1 MAQKTSELT
10 VKITVQSQKAQKQV
24 KQTTEKFN
32 DFRVATEGIR
42 RDLGVLR
49 NNLLLVSFA
58 FGAVGR
64 VMVDS
69 IKKASDLQENINKFN
84 VVFGEASNEAMGF
97 ADTLADTFQRSR
109 PSIINMMASLQDTF
123 VPLGFARDQASTLS
137 KSITQLTFD
146 LESFSNVPAAEVA
159 RALQSAIVGNHETV
173 RRFGIILSEHTIQQ
187 EAFALGIEKSYR
199 ELTEQEKVL
208 ARVRAIIKG
217 SADAQGDSLKTQEE
231 FASQVRKLTADFEK
245 LQIAFGEALLPFAQF
260 IVEVSKPERVV
271 AYTGAIAVLA
281 LGMTAVSTKAR
292 LAQQGIVGVAA
303 AAQIARGALIKTGLG
318 VIAVAA
324 GEVAARMMMAG
335 DETDEFNGEL
345 VDLEKSIKSVSDAL
359 TKTTVSQNKFMRSI
373 ILTQLAR
380 EIGNNEEFKTRL
392 ENLRKFHREGKALEA
407 NQSMLD
413 QKIRDKE
420 NEEKLKQHTKFL
432 ENKEKEE
439 ERIER
444 EILNARKTI
453 YADSL
458 KFQLELLK
466 QETDRYIELGLK
478 KDDVDQFRL
487 QRQKE
492 LIEANN
498 EEKLRQHKQFLEDK
512 KREEERIE
520 LEIANARKAVYQ
532 DSLRFQL
539 ELLNQEAHKYI
550 ELGLQKDD
558 VDQFRL
564 QRQKELAQENLKNN
578 NQIYNATLTAYD
590 TFVNSLTDMDM
601 SGAERRRRIAE
612 SLRNSLISF
621 LGDLVKEKI
630 KSIFIEKAISKASQ
644 AETVTTSVATGK
656 AIAMSYATAASLA
669 STASFGA
676 ASAAGLAGILNS
688 LAATKTIALA
698 AAKGADFVTSGP
710 QLMVVGDNPGGRE
723 RVQVTPMSSPNISG
737 PQNGNVVVNIH
748 GGIVDQDYVTNTLIP
763 AINASGQIV
772 A

>member
-1 MAQKTSELT
+1 MAQKTSVLDVEIR
-10 VKITVQSQKAQKQV
+10 VRSQKAQKQV

-69 IKKASDLQENINKFN
+69 IRKASDLQENINKFN
-84 VVFGEASNEAMGF
+84 VVFGEARNEAMGF

-123 VPLGFARDQASTLS
+123 VPLGFARKQASSLS
-137 KSITQLTFD
+137 QAVTQLTFD

-217 SADAQGDSLKTQEE
+217 SADAQGDAIKTQDE
-231 FASQVRKLTADFEK
+231 FASQVRKLTADFEE

-260 IVEVSKPERVV
+260 MVEVSKPERVI
-271 AYTGAIAVLA
+271 AYTAAIGTLA
-281 LGMTAVSTKAR
+281 LGMTMVSTKAR

-303 AAQIARGALIKTGLG
+303 AARMARGALIKSGFGLLAIG
-318 VIAVAA
+318 I
-324 GEVAARMMMAG
+324 GEVAAQVLLAR
-335 DETDEFNGEL
+335 EEIDEFDGEL
-345 VDLEKSIKSVSDAL
+345 VDLEKSIKGVSDAL
-359 TKTTVSQNKFMRSI
+359 TETTVSQNNFMRSI

-380 EIGNNEEFKTRL
+380 EMGDNEEFKARL
-392 ENLRKFHREGKALEA
+392 ENLKKFHEARKALEA

-413 QKIRDKE
+413 QKNRDRE
-420 NEEKLKQHTKFL
+420 NEENLKQHKKFL
-432 ENKEKEE
+432 ENKKREE

-444 EILNARKTI
+444 EIVNARKTI
-453 YADSL
+453 YEDSL
-458 KFQLELLK
+458 RFQLELLN
-466 QETDRYIELGLK
+466 QEADRYIELGLK

-487 QRQKE
+487 QRQ
-492 LIEANN
+492 
-498 EEKLRQHKQFLEDK
+498 R
-512 KREEERIE
+512 
-520 LEIANARKAVYQ
+520 
-532 DSLRFQL
+532 
-539 ELLNQEAHKYI
+539 
-550 ELGLQKDD
+550 
-558 VDQFRL
+558 
-564 QRQKELAQENLKNN
+564 ELAQENLENN
-578 NQIYNATLTAYD
+578 NQIYNASLTAYD
-590 TFVNSLTDMDM
+590 TFVDSLTDMDM
-601 SGAERRRRIAE
+601 SGAERRRRVAE

-630 KSIFIEKAISKASQ
+630 KSIFIEKAVSKASQ
-644 AETVTTSVATGK
+644 AETIATSVATGK

-676 ASAAGLAGILNS
+676 ASAAGLAGIINS
-688 LAATKTIALA
+688 LATTKTLALA

-723 RVQVTPMSSPNISG
+723 RVQVTPMSSPNING
-737 PQNGNVVVNIH
+737 PQGGNVVVNIH